1 MMSAFSQEQV
11 DQLHVPDY
19 CVHVPPE
26 NEVWISRIRKRVND
40 GTHASIASL
49 VKDFEQL
56 LANCRAY
63 NTPGNGKLGSP
74 CEPHSA
80 PFVVFISLACSPFC
94 SFTVLP
100 RLCGVFSNAQHV
112 NSNEGYETVVGG
124 A

>member
-1 MMSAFSQEQV
+1 M
-11 DQLHVPDY
+11 
-19 CVHVPPE
+19 HVPPE

-74 CEPHSA
+74 CEPQPV
-80 PFVVFISLACSPFC
+80 PFVFLISLGGSPFC
-94 SFTVLP
+94 SFAVSLA
-100 RLCGVFSNAQHV
+100 CFVFNNAQHV
-112 NSNEGYETVVGG
+112 DSSKRDKRVVGG
-124 A
+124 AQ